1 MNFFDIPV
9 VPHKAVA
16 EVSEIGNLEDPIGE
30 IGCCESQMSE
40 QKTDQT
46 RTTAHRTPWSFM
58 RFYEGSLSICWA
70 GIVGITMGRIWS
82 GKIMWKKVR
91 FGSLENPRRTTFNT
105 RCERVRV
112 EIVDLFTLNVLFI
125 YLSIY
130 LFFLLIYFFVY
141 LFIYLFVFLF
151 IFNFFIFSCFIYLFF
166 LFIYFFGL
174 FFLFLYLLS

>member
-1 MNFFDIPV
+1 M
-9 VPHKAVA
+9 A

-130 LFFLLIYFFVY
+130 LFFCWFIYFFVY
-141 LFIYLFVFLF
+141 LFIYLFFVYFQ
-151 IFNFFIFSCFIYLFF
+151 FFYSFFHFFIYLFF
-166 LFIYFFGL
+166 LFIYFFV
-174 FFLFLYLLS
+174 FLFIYLLS